1 MRTPLLAALAAL
13 TLLGAC
19 GAVRESRLNPFNWF
33 GRSEAREPTLAPAQ
47 GYGPAVTD
55 DRALVDQVT
64 LLAIERIPGGA
75 ILRAAGLPPTQGWW
89 DAELV
94 AEEDADGTAPEP
106 GVLAFRFVVAAPR
119 SPQPASTPVSREV
132 TVATYL
138 SDIRLR
144 DIRQIVVRGGRNER
158 VIRR

>member
-13 TLLGAC
+13 ILLGAC

-33 GRSEAREPTLAPAQ
+33 GRSEVREPTLAPEQ
-47 GYGPAVTD
+47 GYGPAVFD
-55 DRALVDQVT
+55 NRALVDQVT
-64 LLAIERIPGGA
+64 LLEIERIPGGA

-94 AEEDADGTAPEP
+94 AEEDADGAAPAP

-144 DIRQIVVRGGRNER
+144 DIRQIIVRGGRNER